1 MSPQAPPSQGSVH
14 RPGATILQ
22 LFVWAVLTGIAGGF
36 LVRVALHPPPGF
48 EARGLVWGMAAFALL
63 FGPAAFFAYFVRYC
77 LVWVCIDPRGGLLF
91 SSGRAI
97 SWHEIKSVELRERA
111 FKGLIRANPLVLV
124 ATAGCAAFAY
134 FIILPSVALFT
145 PWHRRVLVTLQTG
158 ELVMLRD
165 LSAAESFVEAVAREM
180 KAAAA

>member
-14 RPGATILQ
+14 RPGATLIQ

-36 LVRVALHPPPGF
+36 LVKVALYPPAGF
-48 EARGLVWGMAAFALL
+48 EARGLAWGMAAFALL

-97 SWHEIKSVELRERA
+97 SWHEIKSVELREGA
-111 FKGLIRANPLVLV
+111 FKGLIRMNPLILMMS
-124 ATAGCAAFAY
+124 AGCWALIY
-134 FIILPSVALFT
+134 FVVLPSAALFT
-145 PWHRRVLVTLQTG
+145 PWHRRVLVTLQSG
-158 ELVMLRD
+158 EVVRLRD
-165 LSAAESFVEAVAREM
+165 LTAAEVFVEAVTREM
-180 KAAAA
+180 KAASA